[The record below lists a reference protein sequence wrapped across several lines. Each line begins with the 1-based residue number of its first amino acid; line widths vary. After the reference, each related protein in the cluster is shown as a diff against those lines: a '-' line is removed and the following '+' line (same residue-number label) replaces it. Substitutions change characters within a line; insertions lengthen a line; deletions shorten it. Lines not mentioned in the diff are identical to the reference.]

1 MMGEGNMTVLR
12 PWEGEDWQL
21 GGQEG
26 ALNTVS
32 QCSELAL
39 STRSRALGSGHR
51 HPDPPSLSSF
61 L

>member
-1 MMGEGNMTVLR
+1 MTVLR
-12 PWEGEDWQL
+12 PREGEDWQL

-26 ALNTVS
+26 ALDPVS

-39 STRSRALGSGHR
+39 SGHKEPGLGSSHR